1 MEISQLIPFAA
12 NNGLAIVL
20 IFYFLK
26 NNNNTNQELKEVIK
40 ELKNSNDKLN
50 ENITTLLK
58 SCLIKKKED

>member
-1 MEISQLIPFAA
+1 MEITQLIPFVA

-26 NNNNTNQELKEVIK
+26 HNNNTNQELKEVIK
-40 ELKNSNDKLN
+40 ELKYSNDKLN